1 MLTLTGQIL
10 NVIPG
15 ENKDRNTGEITR
27 ITTVEI
33 LHQSRG
39 RSVVESVKCD
49 IEVTAAW
56 TKLIGK
62 NISVEVRM
70 YAMKTGEGG
79 VTSGLTLADKKA
91 LPFVQND
98 HHVKAA

>member
-1 MLTLTGQIL
+1 MLTLSGQIL

-15 ENKDRNTGEITR
+15 ETKDPSTGEIKR
-27 ITTVEI
+27 SCTVEI

-39 RSVVESVKCD
+39 RSVVESIKAD
-49 IEVTAAW
+49 AEVTHAW

-62 NISVEVRM
+62 NVSVEVRM
-70 YAMKTGEGG
+70 YAMRSSSGG
-79 VTSGLTLADKKA
+79 VTSGLMLADKKA

-98 HHVKAA
+98 LKAA